1 MNKKLVVVVALLII
15 TFTGCSVYKT
25 YVNLTRLKFKL
36 ADVNNFSLNGVN
48 LSAKKS
54 MNDFTAMELLNFTQ
68 AFSKGT
74 LPISFTLNVD
84 ALNPNDGSGGY
95 PKTNAT
101 IKSFP
106 WRLLIDEKETISG
119 NIGAPVSV
127 PGTGEKTAIPI
138 TISLDLVQFL
148 KDKGYDSI
156 INLAL
161 QIGGQGG
168 SAAKLALLVQPTVSS
183 PLGDITY
190 PNEIKVIDL
199 EFRDK

>member
-1 MNKKLVVVVALLII
+1 MNKKYVVVIALLII

-74 LPISFTLNVD
+74 LPVSFTLNVN
-84 ALNPNDGSGGY
+84 ALNPNDGTGGY

-119 NIGAPVSV
+119 NIGAPVTV
-127 PGTGEKTAIPI
+127 PGTGETTVIPI
-138 TISLDLVQFL
+138 TISVDLVQFL
-148 KDKGYDSI
+148 KDRGYDSI

-190 PNEIKVIDL
+190 PNEIRVVDL